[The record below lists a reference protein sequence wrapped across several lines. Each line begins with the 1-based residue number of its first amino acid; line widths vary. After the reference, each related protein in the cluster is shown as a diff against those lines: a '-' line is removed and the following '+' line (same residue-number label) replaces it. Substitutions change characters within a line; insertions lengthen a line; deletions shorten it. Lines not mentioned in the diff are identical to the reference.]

1 VAAAEYTGAV
11 MARGTV
17 GALVDAAAGHRAGD
31 AAVSVLDNCT
41 DTNRHPVAD
50 RSLRAL
56 VSPHAE
62 GLIHSYP
69 LSLRMDGEI
78 STDEVAS
85 LLEAERAPRIVD
97 IRSPAA
103 FARGH
108 IPGSENVPFGQL
120 PEMVESLAGADHI
133 VTVCPHGKA
142 SVQAAR
148 LITSF
153 EGTADARVESM
164 AGGLEDW
171 DGPLEADGETADSPD
186 APF

>member
-1 VAAAEYTGAV
+1 
-11 MARGTV
+11 
-17 GALVDAAAGHRAGD
+17 
-31 AAVSVLDNCT
+31 
-41 DTNRHPVAD
+41 
-50 RSLRAL
+50 
-56 VSPHAE
+56 
-62 GLIHSYP
+62 
-69 LSLRMDGEI
+69 MDGEI
-78 STDEVAS
+78 STEEVAAR
-85 LLEAERAPRIVD
+85 LEDDNPPRIVD

-120 PEMVESLAGADHI
+120 PERVDSLVGADHI

-164 AGGLEDW
+164 AGGLEEW
-171 DGPLEADGETADSPD
+171 DGPLEAEETSTEADSP
-186 APF
+186 F